1 MVDMNKETFTASW
14 IDNLISWINQLP
26 IPAWLFYMI
35 AYLLLILL
43 VHVTAWTS
51 GIIPFGSFGP
61 FAIQLPIWLI
71 LPLAYIHYLDRVAQ
85 QAMKKFHPAVNI
97 NATEFN
103 VLTYQ
108 MSTMPTRPIW
118 VMTGIG
124 SVLSVAL
131 VVINP
136 AIFQPLSKTT
146 LRVVILLAIGIP
158 TGWFG
163 WSFLYHTVRQLRM
176 VNNMHKRI
184 EAINL
189 FDLEPIHAFSLLTA
203 RTSVVLIVLV
213 GLATILNTV
222 LELREVND
230 LLLLLFATLISMLAI
245 ATFAIP
251 LWGIHERLVEEKQR
265 IEAEN
270 NRRIVVALFELHR
283 RMDDT
288 DYEDMSQFRN
298 GISGLLSFRA
308 ELKQV
313 STWPWQPGTL
323 RGLLTAVF
331 LPIIL
336 WTIQQSLSQ
345 IMDY

>member
-1 MVDMNKETFTASW
+1 
-14 IDNLISWINQLP
+14 
-26 IPAWLFYMI
+26 
-35 AYLLLILL
+35 
-43 VHVTAWTS
+43 
-51 GIIPFGSFGP
+51 
-61 FAIQLPIWLI
+61 
-71 LPLAYIHYLDRVAQ
+71 
-85 QAMKKFHPAVNI
+85 
-97 NATEFN
+97 
-103 VLTYQ
+103 
-108 MSTMPTRPIW
+108 
-118 VMTGIG
+118 MTGIG

-146 LRVVILLAIGIP
+146 LGVVILLAIGIP

-163 WSFLYHTVRQLRM
+163 WYFLYHTVRQLRM

-230 LLLLLFATLISMLAI
+230 LLLLLFATLISMLGI

-265 IEAEN
+265 MEAEN
-270 NRRIVVALFELHR
+270 NRRIVAALFELHR

-323 RGLLTAVF
+323 RGLLAAVF